1 MDEAV
6 LIASWSNE
14 ESQPFSGWDFGHLR
28 RRYSEEKPPW
38 SYEDLARDTL
48 HGVRAAVD
56 LGTGG
61 GEVRAALADAFPPRM
76 VATEAYPPNWAVA
89 RDRLHPAGA
98 FVVAYSADETSSVL
112 PFRDAAFDAVLDRH
126 EAYDAREVAR
136 VLAPGGVFL
145 TQQVDGRSHAD
156 LLGWFGT
163 EPHWPDVTVERLAAD
178 LARAGLAIELA
189 RSWRGTISFSDVG
202 AVVYYL
208 KAIPWEV
215 PDFSVGRFRAELLG
229 LQRRLEE
236 TGVLR
241 FDEGRFVIR
250 ARKPR

>member
-1 MDEAV
+1 MATW
-6 LIASWSNE
+6 ANE

-28 RRYSEEKPPW
+28 RRYSEENPPW
-38 SYEDLARDTL
+38 SYEELAREVL
-48 HGVRAAVD
+48 RGARAAVD

-61 GEVRAALADAFPPRM
+61 GEVLARLADTFPGRM
-76 VATEAYPPNWAVA
+76 VATEAHPPNWAVA
-89 RDRLHPAGA
+89 RDRLASTGA
-98 FVVAYSADETSSVL
+98 SVVAYAADETSSVL

-145 TQQVDGRSHAD
+145 TQQVNGRSHAD

-163 EPHWPDVTVERLAAD
+163 EPHWPDVTVDRLAAD
-178 LARAGLAIELA
+178 LVRMGLDIELA
-189 RSWRGTISFSDVG
+189 RSWWGTISFFDVG
-202 AVVYYL
+202 AIVYYL

-215 PDFSVGRFRAELLG
+215 PDFSVDRFKPELLG
-229 LQRRLEE
+229 LQRRLDE
-236 TGVLR
+236 TGALR